1 MAAINVVLQGNA
13 FYRSG
18 ARLSVKLVYCSN
30 CDAVSALANFEREV
44 CQTCERPAARVDVP
58 RPWQHWAGIGV
69 IVAGSAILLLMYI
82 PEIQFRVLVLLPFLG
97 FGLFLS
103 TWGLRVSKDK
113 ALELGR
119 ARVKERKA

>member
-1 MAAINVVLQGNA
+1 LT
-13 FYRSG
+13 
-18 ARLSVKLVYCSN
+18 VKLVYSSI
-30 CDAVSALANFEREV
+30 CDDVSALAIFDRQV
-44 CQTCERPAARVDVP
+44 CQPCDRLAARVDVP

-82 PEIQFRVLVLLPFLG
+82 PEIQSRVLVLLPFLG